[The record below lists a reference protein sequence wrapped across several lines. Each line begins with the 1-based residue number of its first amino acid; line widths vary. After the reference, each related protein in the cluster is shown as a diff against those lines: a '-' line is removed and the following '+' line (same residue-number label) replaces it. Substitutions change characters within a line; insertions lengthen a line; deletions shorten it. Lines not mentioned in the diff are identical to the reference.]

1 MMLPRPDP
9 PTTGPI
15 DDIRAFFGAGRKLN
29 WGFAGLS
36 LAIPGFFFGMM
47 GVSTKEKEY
56 QPPEVVF
63 VEPIDET
70 RTEAEIRQDTVEYTK
85 KLRAEQAEIKRLED
99 AKRKQFQDMK
109 DAMDNAGF

>member
-15 DDIRAFFGAGRKLN
+15 DDVRAFFGSGRKLN
-29 WGFAGLS
+29 WGFAALS
-36 LAIPGFFFGMM
+36 IAIPGFFFGMM
-47 GVSTKEKEY
+47 TVSAKEKEY
-56 QPPEVVF
+56 RPPEVVF
-63 VEPIDET
+63 VERIDET
-70 RTEAEIRQDTVEYTK
+70 RSEAEIRQDTIEYTK
-85 KLRAEQAEIKRLED
+85 KLRADQAELQRLEA